1 MAAGGDAQAARRRV
15 EDSTHANC
23 CYLPGPRGSLR
34 VARAYLAV
42 TEKFFDPKFMP
53 PDDEVI
59 SNPYC
64 TSPTTRSLIQPRF
77 FR

>member
-1 MAAGGDAQAARRRV
+1 LLLLAGPAGG
-15 EDSTHANC
+15 
-23 CYLPGPRGSLR
+23 L
-34 VARAYLAV
+34 AYLAV